1 MTTIAPVH
9 REVLVSTDI
18 ATAFELFTAHV
29 GAWWPLRSHGVFGGG
44 SSVAFEDVDGS
55 RRLVERSG
63 ADASVW
69 AEVLEWEPPH
79 RLRLNWHPGSD
90 PAEATDLTVT
100 FSARDGQVLV
110 ALDHAGWERRA
121 DGERAAGD
129 YSSGWGVVLGRYG
142 QWFSGV

>member
-9 REVLVSTDI
+9 REVLVRADPG
-18 ATAFELFTAHV
+18 TAFELFTAHV
-29 GAWWPLRSHGVFGGG
+29 GAWWPLHSHGVFGAG
-44 SSVAFEDVDGS
+44 SSVAFEDVDGT

-79 RLRLNWHPGSD
+79 RLRLSWYPGSE
-90 PAEATDLTVT
+90 PALATDLTVT

-121 DGERAAGD
+121 DGERAADD
-129 YSSGWGVVLGRYG
+129 YARGWGVVLERFTD
-142 QWFSGV
+142 WFSAA